1 MTNDIR
7 RNTMNI
13 KLRKFRILEIVDKKD
28 IPGIKG
34 LAEKMGMQQSNM
46 SQLLNNHSNF
56 TKETWEKLLTTL
68 ECDLMDIV
76 EIVSLD
82 ESEPKE

>member
-1 MTNDIR
+1 
-7 RNTMNI
+7 MNI

-34 LAEKMGMQQSNM
+34 LAEKMGMQQSIM

-56 TKETWEKLLTTL
+56 TKETLEKLLTTL

>member
-1 MTNDIR
+1 
-7 RNTMNI
+7 MNI
-13 KLRKFRILEIVDKKD
+13 KLIIFRILEIVDKKD
-28 IPGIKG
+28 KPGIKG

-56 TKETWEKLLTTL
+56 TKETLEKLLTTL

>member
-56 TKETWEKLLTTL
+56 TKETLEKLLTTL

>member
-1 MTNDIR
+1 
-7 RNTMNI
+7 MNI

-46 SQLLNNHSNF
+46 SQLLNNHSTF
-56 TKETWEKLLTTL
+56 TKETLEKLLTTL

>member
-1 MTNDIR
+1 
-7 RNTMNI
+7 MNI

-28 IPGIKG
+28 IPGVTG

-56 TKETWEKLLTTL
+56 TKETLEKLLTTL

-82 ESEPKE
+82 ESESKD

>member
-1 MTNDIR
+1 
-7 RNTMNI
+7 MNI

-56 TKETWEKLLTTL
+56 TKETLEKLLTTL